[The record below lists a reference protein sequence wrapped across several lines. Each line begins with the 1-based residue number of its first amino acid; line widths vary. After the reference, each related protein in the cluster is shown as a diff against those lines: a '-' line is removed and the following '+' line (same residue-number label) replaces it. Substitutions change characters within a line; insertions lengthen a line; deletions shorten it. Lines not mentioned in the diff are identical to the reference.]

1 VLSGNANNIGV
12 DQNMKIVVAGATGF
26 VGTPLVRDLL
36 AAGHSVTALSRDV
49 GRAARRLPARCRVLG
64 WDAARPLEPSA
75 LRGADAVVHLAGEGI
90 ADTRWSAAR
99 KRAIRASRVDTSA
112 ALVHALGQLRTS
124 ERPRVLVSA
133 SAIGWYGDQG
143 DTLLDERSAPGTG
156 FLADVC
162 SDWEQAVFKAQALGV
177 RTVAVRIGVVL
188 GRDGGAL
195 VPLLPLFRLGLGGR
209 VGSGRQ
215 WFSWIHLQDLV
226 GLLRYV
232 VEHPDA
238 AGPING
244 VAPEPVTNATFTAE
258 LGRALR
264 RPTLFPVPAAA
275 LRVAFGAMSAVL
287 LGSQRVQP
295 QAAQRLG
302 FAFRHPTLR
311 SALEDLCADLSH
323 ELIVEQPLARRPEEV
338 FPFFSD
344 LANLERITPAFLRFR
359 VLGTTTAPIG
369 KGTLINYALRLHGIP
384 LRWQSRIES
393 WAPNRLFV
401 DVQTRGPY
409 ALWHHTHEFEPDDG
423 GTIIRDRVRY
433 RLPFGALGDWLGG
446 GLVRRDLAA
455 IFDFRRQR
463 IQELL
468 G

>member
-1 VLSGNANNIGV
+1 
-12 DQNMKIVVAGATGF
+12 MKIVVTGATGF
-26 VGTPLVRDLL
+26 VGTVLVRDLL
-36 AAGHSVTALSRDV
+36 GAGHAVTALSRDAT
-49 GRAARRLPARCRVLG
+49 RAARRLPARCRVLT
-64 WDAARPLEPSA
+64 WDASGPLDPSA
-75 LRGADAVVHLAGEGI
+75 LRGADAVVHLAGEGV
-90 ADTRWSAAR
+90 ADARWSEAR
-99 KRAIRASRVDTSA
+99 KRAIRDSRIDTSA
-112 ALVHALGQLRTS
+112 ALVHALGQLGTN
-124 ERPRVLVSA
+124 ERPRVVVSA
-133 SAIGWYGDQG
+133 SAIGWYGDRG
-143 DTLLDERSAPGTG
+143 DTLLDEDSTRGTG

-162 SDWEQAVFKAQALGV
+162 RDWEQAVFKAQALGV

-195 VPLLPLFRLGLGGR
+195 APLLPLFRLGLGGR
-209 VGSGRQ
+209 VGSGQQ

-238 AGPING
+238 TGAING

-258 LGRALR
+258 LGRALH
-264 RPTLFPVPAAA
+264 RPALFPVPAAA
-275 LRVAFGAMSAVL
+275 LRVAFGEMSAVL
-287 LGSQRVQP
+287 LASQRVQP

-302 FAFRHPTLR
+302 FAFRYPTVR
-311 SALEDLCADLSH
+311 SALADLCADSSH
-323 ELIVEQPLARRPEEV
+323 ELIVEQRLARPPAEV

-344 LANLERITPAFLRFR
+344 PANLGRITPAFLRFR
-359 VLGTTTAPIG
+359 VLGTTTTEMG
-369 KGTLINYALRLHGIP
+369 NGTLINYALRLHGIP

-393 WAPNRLFV
+393 WAPPRVFI
-401 DVQTRGPY
+401 DTQTRGPY

-423 GTIIRDRVRY
+423 GTIIRDLVRY
-433 RLPFGALGDWLGG
+433 RLPFGALGDWIGN
-446 GLVRRDLAA
+446 GLVRLDLAA

>member
-1 VLSGNANNIGV
+1 MN
-12 DQNMKIVVAGATGF
+12 IVVTGATGF

-36 AAGHSVTALSRDV
+36 VAGHSVTALSRDAA
-49 GRAARRLPARCRVLG
+49 RAARRLPARCRVLA
-64 WDAARPLEPSA
+64 WDAAGPLDPAA

-90 ADTRWSAAR
+90 ASARWTAAR
-99 KRAIRASRVDTSA
+99 KEAIRNSRVDPSA
-112 ALVHALGQLRTS
+112 ALVRALGQLDTS

-133 SAIGWYGDQG
+133 SAIGWYGDRR
-143 DTLLDERSAPGTG
+143 DTLLDEHSAPGTG
-156 FLADVC
+156 FLAAVC
-162 SDWEQAVFKAQALGV
+162 RDWEQSVFAAQTLGV
-177 RTVAVRIGVVL
+177 RTGAVRIGVVL

-195 VPLLPLFRLGLGGR
+195 APLLPLFRLGLGGR

-215 WFSWIHLQDLV
+215 WLSWIHLQDLV

-232 VEHPDA
+232 LEHPHA
-238 AGPING
+238 AGPVNG
-244 VAPEPVTNATFTAE
+244 VAPEPVRNATFTAE

-275 LRVAFGAMSAVL
+275 LRVAFGEMSAVL
-287 LGSQRVQP
+287 LASQRVQP
-295 QAAQRLG
+295 HSAQRLG
-302 FAFRHPTLR
+302 FAFRYPTLR
-311 SALEDLCADLSH
+311 GALEDLCADPSH
-323 ELIVEQPLARRPEEV
+323 ELIVEQRLTRQPQEV
-338 FPFFSD
+338 FAFFSD
-344 LANLERITPAFLRFR
+344 PGNLERITPAFLRFR
-359 VLGTTTAPIG
+359 TLGTTTAQIG
-369 KGTLINYALRLHGIP
+369 NGTLINYALRLHGIP

-393 WAPNRLFV
+393 WVPGRMFV

-433 RLPFGALGDWLGG
+433 RLPFGALGDLMGG
-446 GLVRRDLAA
+446 KLVRRDLDA

>member
-1 VLSGNANNIGV
+1 
-12 DQNMKIVVAGATGF
+12 MKIVVTGATGF
-26 VGTPLVRDLL
+26 VGTVLVRDLL
-36 AAGHSVTALSRDV
+36 GAGHAVTALSRDAT
-49 GRAARRLPARCRVLG
+49 RAARRLPARCRVLT
-64 WDAARPLEPSA
+64 WDASGPLDPSA
-75 LRGADAVVHLAGEGI
+75 LRGADAVVHLAGEGV
-90 ADTRWSAAR
+90 ADARWSEAR
-99 KRAIRASRVDTSA
+99 KRAIRDSRIDTSA
-112 ALVHALGQLRTS
+112 ALVHALGQLGTN
-124 ERPRVLVSA
+124 ERPRVVVSA
-133 SAIGWYGDQG
+133 SAIGWYGDRG
-143 DTLLDERSAPGTG
+143 DTLLDEDSTRGTG

-162 SDWEQAVFKAQALGV
+162 RDWEQAVFKAQALGV

-195 VPLLPLFRLGLGGR
+195 APLLPLFRLGLGGR
-209 VGSGRQ
+209 VGSGQQ

-238 AGPING
+238 TGAING

-258 LGRALR
+258 LGRALH
-264 RPTLFPVPAAA
+264 RPALFPVPAAA
-275 LRVAFGAMSAVL
+275 LRVAFGEMSAVL
-287 LGSQRVQP
+287 LASQRVQP

-302 FAFRHPTLR
+302 FAFRYPTVR
-311 SALEDLCADLSH
+311 SALADLCADSSH
-323 ELIVEQPLARRPEEV
+323 ELIVEQRLARPPAEV

-344 LANLERITPAFLRFR
+344 PANLGRITPAFLRFR
-359 VLGTTTAPIG
+359 VLGTTTTEMG
-369 KGTLINYALRLHGIP
+369 NGTLINYALRLHGIP

-393 WAPNRLFV
+393 WAPPRVFI
-401 DVQTRGPY
+401 DTQTRGPY

-433 RLPFGALGDWLGG
+433 RLPFGALGDWIGN